1 MIPVSIAEQ
10 LEGIARTRETLARIA
25 SIGWCQYIGEVK
37 RESTPPEEPKPK
49 QAREPKPKQ
58 APDNPDNSRTST
70 PCTPG
75 PKARSGFAGVE
86 RRYTLKFGNR
96 FTASITLDGKKRM
109 IGIFDTPEQAHEAFK
124 RAHVELHGTRS
135 RYWGEV

>member
-37 RESTPPEEPKPK
+37 RESTPPE
-49 QAREPKPKQ
+49 EPKPKQ